1 MVGLDPAR
9 TALANTQKCSSVFQ
23 CLPSRLDI
31 KESLD
36 STITQYY
43 LVIMNPRKGQR
54 LKPRRQIKER
64 ILTIRLTQEQYKRL
78 LKLAEEDERSVSF
91 LIRKAVEGY
100 LSSKR

>member
-1 MVGLDPAR
+1 MP
-9 TALANTQKCSSVFQ
+9 
-23 CLPSRLDI
+23 PSRLDI

-36 STITQYY
+36 SAITQYY
-43 LVIMNPRKGQR
+43 TVIMNPRKGQR